1 MGIGKRETHAIQGNL
16 SAHGLTIDDLLLKMD
31 RMLSENRVSVLDN
44 VFTDH
49 DAEHNERL
57 ERAGY
62 GVTLAIKEILPGI
75 DVVKKHL
82 ENGTIRFNK
91 NSLIEADTELVGKPQ
106 RFDRRTGCVCIS
118 ATGQAKGHRTG
129 RISCR

>member
-1 MGIGKRETHAIQGNL
+1 MSCRHDVDVQRGDFGADTRWYL
-16 SAHGLTIDDLLLKMD
+16 SIDYGFKNPTSVGLWASENGRHTLFKEIYQTRLTIDDLLAKMD

-82 ENGTIRFNK
+82 ENMGRSDSTRIR
-91 NSLIEADTELVGKPQ
+91 
-106 RFDRRTGCVCIS
+106 
-118 ATGQAKGHRTG
+118 
-129 RISCR
+129 